1 MRARILVSFVVC
13 AAACGGA
20 TTAAPARRVALPP
33 ALGVP
38 AAIDPDARGASYL
51 TAIAKSIQPNWAHF
65 LEDCRVRLAPAHP
78 LNTMTLSAV
87 AELAIDRTGRIT
99 GSSVSTSGS
108 ADFDL
113 AVRDV
118 LADVARVEPPP
129 AALLSDDDRVHVRW
143 LFARDLRQAGPA
155 TSAVRDVQLPLLGV
169 TDRLLKQG
177 ELARAARRIATAT
190 NDPDRLVATER
201 VMIATLAEALGSIGA
216 GARKTAVEAI
226 GRAQVRALAV
236 PVRALLSPMTDT
248 ELRLAAVEATARLE
262 DQAAITVLAA
272 MLPGDFQNDPRL
284 ALAETAAL
292 VALGQRDRAAT
303 IVRRALETDGAVSAL
318 HAHAIV
324 PNLELAP
331 RLVTWFKRGDAR
343 TRAAVCA
350 AVPSEW
356 RAQPVV
362 LRGLR
367 DPDATV
373 RAACAET
380 ISRQARDAWVAVSGA
395 ERAGGAARAIAA
407 SKRIGAPA
415 LAALGELARDRD
427 RVVRARAIAVLSIIE
442 PRRVSRAASDPAPEV
457 RAASVAAAS
466 AAELRTLAEDPAP
479 AVRAAA
485 LSTIGERTPDL
496 LARGAVDIAPQ
507 VRLVVI
513 EGLSDEALL
522 EKLAGDDSPEVATA
536 AVVKLATRRGRTAMT
551 TPLLTRLAAAPPG
564 SAERVR
570 IALGFLLAR

>member
-1 MRARILVSFVVC
+1 MRARILVSIAAC

-20 TTAAPARRVALPP
+20 PTAAPVRRVALPP

-38 AAIDPDARGASYL
+38 DAIAPDARGASYL
-51 TAIAKSIQPNWAHF
+51 TVIAESIQPNWAHF
-65 LEDCRVRLAPAHP
+65 LEDCRVRLVATHP
-78 LNTMTLSAV
+78 LNSMTLLAV
-87 AELAIDRTGRIT
+87 VELAIDRTGKIM
-99 GSSVSTSGS
+99 GISIATSGS

-118 LADVARVEPPP
+118 LADAARVEPPP
-129 AALLSDDDRVHVRW
+129 AELLSDDDRVHVHW
-143 LFARDLRQAGPA
+143 LFARDRRQAGPA
-155 TSAVRDVQLPLLGV
+155 GASVLDIQLPLLGV
-169 TDRLLKQG
+169 IDRLLKQG
-177 ELARAARRIATAT
+177 ELVRAARRIAIAPS
-190 NDPDRLVATER
+190 DPDRLVAAER
-201 VMIATLAEALGSIGA
+201 VMTATLAEALGSIGA

-226 GRAQVRALAV
+226 GRAQVRALAE

-248 ELRLAAVEATARLE
+248 ELRLVAVEAAARLG
-262 DQAAITVLAA
+262 DQAAVTVIAT
-272 MLPGDFQNDPRL
+272 MLPGDFQNYPRL

-292 VALGQRDRAAT
+292 VALGQRDRAAA
-303 IVRRALETDGAVSAL
+303 IVRRALETDGSVSAL

-324 PNLELAP
+324 PDLQLAP
-331 RLVTWFKRGDAR
+331 RLAAWFARGDAR

-350 AVPSEW
+350 AVPSAW
-356 RAQPVV
+356 SAQPVV

-380 ISRQARDAWVAVSGA
+380 ATRQVRTPQADR
-395 ERAGGAARAIAA
+395 RATDPAT
-407 SKRIGAPA
+407 RIGAPA
-415 LAALGELARDRD
+415 LAALRELVRDRD
-427 RVVRARAIAVLSIIE
+427 RVVRARAVAALAVID
-442 PRRVSRAASDPAPEV
+442 PRRVTRASTDAAPEV
-457 RAASVAAAS
+457 RAAAVAAAS
-466 AAELRTLAEDPAP
+466 EAELRTLAEDPDP

-485 LSTIGERTPDL
+485 LAAIGERTPEL

-507 VRLVVI
+507 VRLAVI
-513 EGLSDEALL
+513 DGLTDEALL
-522 EKLAGDDSPEVATA
+522 EKLGVDDSPEVATA
-536 AVVKLATRRGRTAMT
+536 AVVKLATHRGRTAMA